1 MGLRFG
7 RYETIREIASGGMAT
22 VHLARVTGEGGFQ
35 RLVAIKVMHPHL
47 VKDAEFVAMFLDE
60 ARLAARI
67 RHPNVVATLDV
78 QKAPEGTFLVMDW
91 VEGASLY
98 DIRRFTRT
106 RGETLPLGIALR
118 VMLDVLTG
126 LHAAHELTDDD
137 EQLLNLVH
145 RDVSPQN
152 VLIGKDGVARLTDFG
167 VARAEARL
175 SSTRGGQLKGKVAYM
190 PPEQILGEAMDR
202 RSDVYAAGVV
212 LWETLVGHRLFR
224 AANDGALVHTIV
236 QGAERSP
243 AQENE
248 HVPEPISKACMRAL
262 SINPASRHPT
272 AAAFAD
278 ELEDAARLAGVPV
291 ASSRTVSTFMGQV
304 LPELEQLR
312 PAEPGFTPAS
322 GAEGARA
329 EAPSASGSGPSA
341 PSAGSEA
348 HSGPAAPLA
357 GPAASGPT
365 PLEAVMPRA
374 AASRDQ
380 PRMLLFLAAGALVV
394 GGLGVALWLGL
405 SGPRMDQAA
414 TLGSSSSAAAERSPR
429 GSAGA
434 AEPGAPS
441 SSSRAEASASI
452 GTSPSA
458 AAPTAEPSAAAS
470 VLPMP
475 SATVV
480 AGGGHSRSPGGQPG
494 STAKSGATSYDP
506 DKL

>member
-35 RLVAIKVMHPHL
+35 RLAAIKVMHPHL

-78 QKAPEGTFLVMDW
+78 QKAPEGTFLVMDY

-126 LHAAHELTDDD
+126 LHAAHELTDD
-137 EQLLNLVH
+137 EGQLLNLVH

-248 HVPEPISKACMRAL
+248 HVPGPISKACMRAL
-262 SINPASRHPT
+262 SVNPASRHPT

-304 LPELEQLR
+304 LPEIEQLR
-312 PAEPGFTPAS
+312 PAEPGMTPAS
-322 GAEGARA
+322 GGEAASA
-329 EAPSASGSGPSA
+329 EAPSAAGSGPSA
-341 PSAGSEA
+341 PSPGLDA
-348 HSGPAAPLA
+348 HSGPAARLRSPV
-357 GPAASGPT
+357 ASGPT
-365 PLEAVMPRA
+365 PLDAVVPQA
-374 AASRDQ
+374 ATSRGG
-380 PRMLLFLAAGALVV
+380 PRMLLLLAAGALVV

-405 SGPRMDQAA
+405 SGPKVDPAA
-414 TLGSSSSAAAERSPR
+414 TLGSSSSAPTEGSAR
-429 GSAGA
+429 GSPGA
-434 AEPGAPS
+434 TEPGAANA
-441 SSSRAEASASI
+441 SSRVEASASV
-452 GTSPSA
+452 GTSPSG
-458 AAPTAEPSAAAS
+458 PTPSGEPSAAES

-480 AGGGHSRSPGGQPG
+480 SGGHPRSPGGRPG
-494 STAKSGATSYDP
+494 STAKPGATSYDP